1 MKAFNGKRIGYVR
14 VSTIWQNH
22 ERQLDGIEL
31 DRCFIDKASGKTVDR
46 PQLDELLAYVRE
58 GDSVL
63 VHSMDRLARNVDDL
77 RKLVQTLTNQKIK
90 VEFLKEGLS
99 FTGEDSPMS
108 QLLLSVMGAFAQ
120 FERSLIK
127 ERQMEGITIAKN
139 KGLYRGRKKCLTQE
153 QVEEI
158 KARVDKG
165 DKKSHVAKDFGISR
179 ETLYTY
185 MRKESL
191 RKKVEGNDD

>member
-1 MKAFNGKRIGYVR
+1 MKTFNGKRIGYVR

-77 RKLVQTLTNQKIK
+77 RKLVQTLTNQNIK

-99 FTGEDSPMS
+99 FTGEESPMS

-165 DKKSHVAKDFGISR
+165 DKKSHVARDFGISR

-185 MRKESL
+185 MRKEQL
-191 RKKVEGNDD
+191 PIQKKK

>member
-1 MKAFNGKRIGYVR
+1 MKIFNGKRIGYVR

-46 PQLDELLAYVRE
+46 PQLDELMAYVRE
-58 GDSVL
+58 GDTVL

-77 RKLVQTLTNQKIK
+77 RKLVQTLTNQNIK

-99 FTGEDSPMS
+99 FTGEESPMS

-165 DKKSHVAKDFGISR
+165 DKKSHVAKEFGISR

-185 MRKESL
+185 MR
-191 RKKVEGNDD
+191 GT

>member
-1 MKAFNGKRIGYVR
+1 
-14 VSTIWQNH
+14 
-22 ERQLDGIEL
+22 
-31 DRCFIDKASGKTVDR
+31 
-46 PQLDELLAYVRE
+46 
-58 GDSVL
+58 
-63 VHSMDRLARNVDDL
+63 MDRLARNVDDL
-77 RKLVQTLTNQKIK
+77 RKLVQTLTNQNIK

-99 FTGEDSPMS
+99 FTGEESPMS

-185 MRKESL
+185 MS
-191 RKKVEGNDD
+191 GT

>member
-1 MKAFNGKRIGYVR
+1 MKTFNGKRIGYVR

-77 RKLVQTLTNQKIK
+77 RKLVQTLTNQNIK

-99 FTGEDSPMS
+99 FTGEESPMS

-165 DKKSHVAKDFGISR
+165 DKKSHVARDFGISR

-185 MRKESL
+185 MR
-191 RKKVEGNDD
+191 GT